1 VPREV
6 ACDGNWLNGEGSP
19 LIAEEKSAEGIVVR
33 LGRTKART
41 VPREGMKREERSFVE
56 KER

>member
-1 VPREV
+1 MGAVPIIGGEVSRGNSSLAARE
-6 ACDGNWLNGEGSP
+6 
-19 LIAEEKSAEGIVVR
+19 
-33 LGRTKART
+33 TKART